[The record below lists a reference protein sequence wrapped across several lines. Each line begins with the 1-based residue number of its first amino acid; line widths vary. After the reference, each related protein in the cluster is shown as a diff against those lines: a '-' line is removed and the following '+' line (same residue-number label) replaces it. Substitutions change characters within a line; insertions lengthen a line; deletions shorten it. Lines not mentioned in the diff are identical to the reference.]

1 MWCDESTLCECSIN
15 KAYRCPESVPN
26 DPTTFRKQQNT
37 LRVRWFVNP
46 LLYGFGDL
54 VFLPNTLSLKK
65 YIWNFMDQFESS
77 LENTET
83 NIFLQ
88 GGVLGHTAIIVKK
101 IAVELTSI
109 RLAW

>member
-1 MWCDESTLCECSIN
+1 
-15 KAYRCPESVPN
+15 
-26 DPTTFRKQQNT
+26 
-37 LRVRWFVNP
+37 
-46 LLYGFGDL
+46 
-54 VFLPNTLSLKK
+54 
-65 YIWNFMDQFESS
+65 MDQFESS